1 MRSEHAR
8 RGLIGASLLSLGLSS
23 ACSGG
28 GDAPRPAEEKIS
40 RTDSVKVAPKSQTT
54 TVATAVPG
62 ASFCE
67 KLYAPGEKPFKAPV
81 ERVLKGVKALEP
93 AVAGWTYLN
102 LWATWCKPCVE
113 EMGNLGRWK
122 EALAKDGNP
131 INLELWSIDSGSDED
146 TLRARV
152 QAGLPGNVR
161 WVESEAAFAGFIE
174 SVGLD
179 KTAAIPIHVLID
191 PAQNIRCVRVGAIHP
206 EDFAQVKGV
215 VTQP

>member
-1 MRSEHAR
+1 MRSERALRHSF
-8 RGLIGASLLSLGLSS
+8 GASLLLALS

-28 GDAPRPAEEKIS
+28 NDAPRPPEEKIS
-40 RTDSVKVAPKSQTT
+40 RTDSVKVAPKAQTN
-54 TVATAVPG
+54 ASAAPVPG

-81 ERVLKGVKALEP
+81 ERKLSGVKAPEP
-93 AVAGWTYLN
+93 AVNGWTYLN

-131 INLELWSIDSGSDED
+131 INLELWSIDAVSDED
-146 TLRARV
+146 TLRDRV
-152 QAGLPGNVR
+152 KAGGLPGNVH
-161 WVESEAAFAGFIE
+161 WVESEAAFASFIE
-174 SVGLD
+174 GVGLD
-179 KTAAIPIHVLID
+179 KTAAIPIHILID
-191 PAQNIRCVRVGAIHP
+191 PAQNVRCVRVGAIHP

-215 VTQP
+215 VSQR